1 SVGVIDLMQSMFA
14 SVEMPAGMSM
24 GMVIY
29 TNVGDVEL
37 LSLMVLFIMIAHSL
51 MSALL
56 IRIMDGGHILC
67 STVDFVIMVWI
78 SGITAVIT
86 RTAIWS
92 LLGMS

>member
-1 SVGVIDLMQSMFA
+1 
-14 SVEMPAGMSM
+14 M

-29 TNVGDVEL
+29 TQVGDVKVLSFLVL
-37 LSLMVLFIMIAHSL
+37 LIMIAHSL

-56 IRIMDGGHILC
+56 IRIVDGGHLLS
-67 STVDFVIMVWI
+67 STVDFVIMVWV

-86 RTAIWS
+86 QTAIWS